1 MNMINWENLGTAV
14 MGNTVPYNPNG
25 TRYEQK
31 VVTGVKEL
39 TRIRI
44 CRLPTLLLGGRIEAV
59 TESPPG
65 HYWIE
70 IINDLS
76 KMDGSEPFIESY
88 GWYPQEPATFFNF
101 FTVDGCLNSDC
112 NYFRNKDK
120 DNDDDNGG
128 IPNEAGRAIIKEEDK
143 KYSLY
148 PFDPHHNKRYTLPNS
163 EKGEVNHPCIFATDP
178 RTEEDIIE
186 EIRSFARKHIPNK
199 EEEKKKW
206 SYAFEYFEEY
216 NCHTFIFNLLYET
229 NLADRYILEDPHFFR
244 FFLSAS
250 KYKDEYRLEV
260 IFDGSTVEIKNSE
273 KIRELAYGVYK
284 KMKCVRDN
292 AEKLTKL
299 LKNNR

>member
-31 VVTGVKEL
+31 IITGVKEL

-44 CRLPTLLLGGRIEAV
+44 CRLPTLLLGGRVEV
-59 TESPPG
+59 NTESPSG

-70 IINDLS
+70 VINDLS
-76 KMDGSEPFIESY
+76 KMDGSEPYIESY
-88 GWYPQEPATFFNF
+88 GWYPQEPATLSNF

-112 NYFRNKDK
+112 DYFREKDK
-120 DNDDDNGG
+120 DKNKG
-128 IPNEAGRAIIKEEDK
+128 IPKEAGRAIIQEEDK
-143 KYSLY
+143 QYSLY

-163 EKGEVNHPCIFATDP
+163 EKREVNNPYIFATDP

-206 SYAFEYFEEY
+206 SYAFENFAEY
-216 NCHTFIFNLLYET
+216 NCHTFLFNLLYET
-229 NLADRYILEDPHFFR
+229 DLADRYILRDLHFIR
-244 FFLSAS
+244 FFSSAS
-250 KYKDEYRLEV
+250 DYKDEYRYISDHHGN
-260 IFDGSTVEIKNSE
+260 IFKIKNNE
-273 KIRELAYGVYK
+273 TIRKQADEVYK
-284 KMKCVRDN
+284 RMKRVKDN
-292 AEKLTKL
+292 AEKLANL
-299 LKNNR
+299 LKK